1 MHSYKLT
8 DSIVKGAM
16 VIVLR
21 EKILQIN
28 TGNGIDFPCS

>member
-1 MHSYKLT
+1 
-8 DSIVKGAM
+8 M

-28 TGNGIDFPCS
+28 TGNGIDFPCSWTEKVPRASYLSN